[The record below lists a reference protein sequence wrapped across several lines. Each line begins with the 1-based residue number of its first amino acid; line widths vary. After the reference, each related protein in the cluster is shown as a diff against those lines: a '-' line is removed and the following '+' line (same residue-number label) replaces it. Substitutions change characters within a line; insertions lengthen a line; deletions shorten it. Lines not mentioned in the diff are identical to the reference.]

1 VTRVG
6 GDGGTLYRVR
16 LGDRGGRESSGTVRR
31 RATDRQAVGEIEG
44 GRVVGRAHDVEEAW
58 SHRDRGRSTEPS
70 GRRRPI
76 HAQNVRKNASPWT
89 CTSCCPIN
97 NKNKTT

>member
-31 RATDRQAVGEIEG
+31 QTTDRQAVGEIEG
-44 GRVVGRAHDVEEAW
+44 GRVVRRAHDMEEAW
-58 SHRDRGRSTEPS
+58 SHRDHQGRSSEPS

-76 HAQNVRKNASPWT
+76 HAQNVRKKCVPMDVYVLLS
-89 CTSCCPIN
+89 
-97 NKNKTT
+97 NK